1 LRRDRRGSRRSAVRA
16 APAAGGANL
25 SDPAST
31 EPRGRT
37 QRTSDASRGENERAL
52 LTWVD
57 SHGERTS
64 FELDGPE
71 ILIGRGHLCRLR
83 DRDDPLLS
91 RQHARLFR
99 SDGTW
104 HVADCGSRN
113 RTVLNGEEIEAPEP
127 ILPGDTIRVGRCSV
141 IVEPS
146 PGESIVE
153 TIDPSGM
160 EQTVGTLDVSGD
172 RRTGTTHLLVEA
184 ARRIASP
191 EPTVEIVESLLGL
204 ALRATGAERGLVAM
218 QDGDGALAPVAWH
231 GPEKEGIPRPSRTVL
246 SRVREE
252 GRVLAIR
259 DVEQADD
266 SLRDAALSGSGLR
279 SVLCAPLGTDHPA
292 PGVLYLDRCE
302 GRARFD
308 GAQLQVVAVLAG
320 MIHLALEN
328 QEARAHEQRLRAV
341 EAELAAAARM
351 QEMLLPPAD
360 LAPPAGFRIAGWH
373 EPCRDIGG
381 DIYDFFESERGFGAM
396 LADVSGKGLTAAL
409 LVASLHA
416 RWHAITRMRLP
427 CERMLAQL
435 NEEISYRLP
444 PNRFITL
451 VSAVADPH
459 LGEIV
464 YSSAGHGPAFLLRGG
479 EVEQIDSTGPAL
491 GLIESATF
499 ECQRRPFLRGDVLVL
514 VSDGVF
520 DQCDARGEPFGT
532 ERLVERVM
540 QAPAGDPRAM
550 VTAIVEALEEH
561 AGDAE
566 QDDDATIAVLARV

>member
-1 LRRDRRGSRRSAVRA
+1 MCGLRVAGASSQGS
-16 APAAGGANL
+16 
-25 SDPAST
+25 DEAS
-31 EPRGRT
+31 PRG
-37 QRTSDASRGENERAL
+37 GEPLRI
-52 LTWVD
+52 TWVD
-57 SHGERTS
+57 SHGQRRTLECDEP
-64 FELDGPE
+64 EL
-71 ILIGRGHLCRLR
+71 LIGRGHICRLC

-91 RQHARLFR
+91 RRHARLFR
-99 SDGTW
+99 SDDGW

-113 RTVLNGEEIEAPEP
+113 HTILNGHEISAPAS
-127 ILPGDTIRVGRCSV
+127 IFPGDTIRVGSCCAL
-141 IVEPS
+141 VEPS
-146 PGESIVE
+146 GANPAIE
-153 TIDPSGM
+153 TSDPTGA
-160 EQTVGTLDVSGD
+160 EQTVGTLDVSGG
-172 RRTGTTHLLVEA
+172 RRTGMTRVLVEA
-184 ARRIASP
+184 ARRITRP
-191 EPTVEIVESLLGL
+191 QPRLEIVGSLLEL
-204 ALRATGAERGLVAM
+204 ALQATGTERGLVAM
-218 QDGDGALAPVAWH
+218 QEGDGALAPVAWK
-231 GPEKEGIPRPSRTVL
+231 GSSREEAPRPSRTLL
-246 SRVREE
+246 SRVRRE

-259 DVEQADD
+259 DVERSEFALPDT
-266 SLRDAALSGSGLR
+266 SLSGTGCR
-279 SVLCAPLGTDHPA
+279 SVLCAPLGTGRPA
-292 PGVLYLDRCE
+292 PGVLYLDRRSDPAAFE
-302 GRARFD
+302 AS
-308 GAQLQVVAVLAG
+308 QLEVVAVLAG